1 MQTLGDLTY
10 PMILRYV
17 DDIVTVSEDQI
28 RQAIA
33 QAAVDAHLVLEPAG
47 AVALAAAVLYAGQA
61 AADRPVIAM
70 ASGGN
75 ITRNALRMALAN
87 TGQA

>member
-1 MQTLGDLTY
+1 
-10 PMILRYV
+10 MILRYV
-17 DDIVTVSEDQI
+17 DDIVTVSEHEI

-47 AVALAAAVLYAGQA
+47 AVALAAAALYAGQSS
-61 AADRPVIAM
+61 ADRPLIAI

-75 ITRNALRMALAN
+75 ITRNALHLALAD
-87 TGQA
+87 TDPV